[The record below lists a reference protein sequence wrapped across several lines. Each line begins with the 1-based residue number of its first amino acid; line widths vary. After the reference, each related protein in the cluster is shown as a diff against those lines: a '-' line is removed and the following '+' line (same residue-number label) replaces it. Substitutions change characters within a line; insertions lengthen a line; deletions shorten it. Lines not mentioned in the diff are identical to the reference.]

1 MAVPP
6 QLMSHRRKF
15 LLALAILFLLIV
27 LVPPL
32 AFYCR
37 ARHALPQ
44 YDGEARVPGLQ
55 QPVRILRD
63 ERAVPHIYA
72 KSADDLLFAQGY
84 VHAQERLWQMDLS
97 RRAARGQLAEVL
109 GPAALELDKEN
120 RILGLGAAADRAAAQ
135 LDPEARRELEAYARG
150 VNAFIEQRP
159 GSPLTAGLPVEF
171 AMLRYRPEPWT
182 PADSLAI
189 GLNMHKLLTN
199 MWRRELARARVSERV
214 GPELAADLYVSTSEH
229 DRIVAVP
236 VQVPVRE
243 RPRRSYVA
251 TRCRHSVDE
260 ILAQA
265 VAPDAGAD
273 AGSNNWV
280 AAGARTASGA
290 AMLADDMHLPHT
302 VPPIWFINHLSAPGV
317 EVAGFSLPGVP
328 WVIAG
333 HNRRIAWGFTNL
345 GGDVQDLFIER
356 FNPDNASLYMTPTG
370 WQPVR
375 KRSERIR
382 VRDGEDVVAEVLETR
397 HGPIVHEDGET
408 RLALQWTALDPQLI
422 SFPFGAV
429 NRAQN
434 WEEFTRAFRGYGGP
448 AQNVVYADAE
458 GNIGYHA
465 AGKLPLRRAGRGEAP
480 VPGDTSVFDWTGTV
494 PFEAM
499 PHNFNPSEGILA
511 TANSRV
517 VPQGYA
523 YPITDHWV
531 APWRTARIYE
541 LLEENRKFT
550 REDFLRI
557 QGDVVSLPDRF
568 LAEQLVAAGNSVGQH
583 PERRTQAL
591 AALRDF
597 DGAMSPDSLA
607 ALLTDTTRARL
618 MEELLRPHL
627 GDDWRSYSW
636 FMSTVFLEN
645 VLRER
650 PARWLPARR
659 SSESAGGPEKY
670 SSYDELLLAA
680 LDSALDEL
688 QGENNTPLQRLRW
701 GDQRRVQF
709 AHPVGGQ
716 IPLLRRWFS
725 LGGDP
730 QSGGPHTPKQTHR
743 AAGVSERLVVDFS
756 DLDQTRMNVTI
767 GQSGHVASPHYRDQY
782 QAWLEV
788 RSFAAPFTDGAVER
802 AARHTLHLLP
812 K

>member
-1 MAVPP
+1 
-6 QLMSHRRKF
+6 MSRRRKL
-15 LLALAILFLLIV
+15 LLALAVLLLLIL

-32 AFYCR
+32 TFYCR

-44 YDGEARVPGLQ
+44 YDGEARAAGLQ

-72 KSADDLLFAQGY
+72 KSSDDLLFAQGY

-97 RRAARGQLAEVL
+97 RRAARGRLAEVL
-109 GPAALELDKEN
+109 GPGAVEFDKEN
-120 RILGLGAAADRAAAQ
+120 RILGLGAAADRAAAA

-150 VNAFIEQRP
+150 VNAFLEQHP

-171 AMLRYRPEPWT
+171 ALLRYRPEPWT

-229 DRIVAVP
+229 DHIVAVP
-236 VQVPVRE
+236 VQVPIRE

-251 TRCRHSVDE
+251 THCRHSLEE
-260 ILAQA
+260 ILGRDLPEPS
-265 VAPDAGAD
+265 VH

-280 AAGARTASGA
+280 AAGPRTASGA

-345 GGDVQDLFIER
+345 GGDVQDLYIER
-356 FNPDNASLYMTPTG
+356 FNPDDRSLYMTPTG

-375 KRSERIR
+375 RRTERIR
-382 VRDGEDVVAEVLETR
+382 VRGKEDIVAEILETR
-397 HGPIVHEDGET
+397 HGPIVHEDGDT
-408 RLALQWTALDPQLI
+408 RIALQWTALDPALI

-448 AQNVVYADAE
+448 AQNVVYADAD

-465 AGKLPLRRAGRGEAP
+465 AGKLPLRRTGRGEVP
-480 VPGDTSVFDWTGTV
+480 VPGDTSVFDWMGTV
-494 PFEAM
+494 PFDAM
-499 PHNFNPSEGILA
+499 PHNFNPPEGILA

-517 VPQGYA
+517 VPEGYA

-531 APWRTARIYE
+531 APWRTARIYQ
-541 LLEENRKFT
+541 LLEEDRKFT
-550 REDFLRI
+550 PEDFLRI
-557 QGDVVSLPDRF
+557 QGDIVSLPDHF
-568 LAEQLVAAGNSVGQH
+568 LAEQLVAAGNSIGQH

-591 AALRDF
+591 QALREF
-597 DGAMSPDSLA
+597 DGAMSADSLA
-607 ALLTDTTRARL
+607 AMLTDTTRARL

-627 GDDWRSYSW
+627 GDDWRTYSW

-645 VLRER
+645 VLRQR
-650 PARWLPARR
+650 PKRWLPER
-659 SSESAGGPEKY
+659 Y

-688 QGENNTPLQRLRW
+688 QGENNTPLQKLRW

-709 AHPVGGQ
+709 AHPVGQQ

-756 DLDQTRMNVTI
+756 NLDGTLMNVTI

-788 RSFAAPFTDGAVER
+788 RSFPAPFTNGAVER

-812 K
+812 Q